1 MCGNLSTG
9 DGGGVGHIG
18 FMYGGDIEHNSI
30 LFNQSTNPTIAT
42 NGGGLLIMG
51 APDVDPTCGAIT
63 DVDCLNPTP
72 TAPADGVGPGL
83 VINANL
89 VMGNAA
95 ESGSGGGIRFQGV
108 NGSDVIAFPTSP
120 TSWYS
125 VTVTNNIISNNVAG
139 WDGAGISLQ
148 DALAVNIINNTI
160 VSNDTTASS
169 GVLFNTLGAPLASS
183 QGPCAVTRNPD
194 GTCPAPWTT
203 STIQPAGIVAIQN
216 SSNMTA
222 NLPTTVVCPAGHF
235 QGTIA
240 TNANCRSF
248 SYPLLYNN
256 VIWQN
261 RAFNISVGGLGVGT
275 LNQQNVV
282 SLVPTLNQP
291 AADSTAANGSGV
303 LVTGGTGACVSGAN
317 YWDIG
322 VRGDL
327 GPDDH
332 SSGVQLAP
340 TYSVLTD
347 ISAASGY
354 SGATLHNSGSNPTV
368 LSQYCNGSRVP
379 PENGGLG
386 YYVPAGIS
394 DATVPNPIFN
404 LTPAAT
410 VDEGNN
416 WVNIAWGPL
425 TLSNPS
431 IVRAAGTNAAP
442 LGNYGPAANSPVIN
456 FVPSSAVTYAAAPTF
471 DFYGNARKTN
481 NAVDAGAVEFGG
493 AAPSA
498 ALAVA
503 PTSVTFGN
511 QPTGSTSAA
520 QTLTLTNSGGAGATT
535 IAVAFTG
542 PFSRPTGAAGGT
554 CGATL
559 AAAASC
565 SINIVFS
572 PTAVGAQNGT
582 ATITANATVSGS
594 PVQLSGTGI
603 ARVATVTFLPA
614 TWTPSATRGCTATS
628 TPACPSQTF
637 TLTNTGNVNVTT
649 IAQGVL
655 GGANA
660 SEFTINRTA
669 SSCGPTGGG
678 QVLGNQ
684 MLAPGAFCVVVVR
697 FTPLIAQT
705 TGAKTATVSVTD
717 SVGTQTSTMTGTAN

>member
-1 MCGNLSTG
+1 
-9 DGGGVGHIG
+9 
-18 FMYGGDIEHNSI
+18 
-30 LFNQSTNPTIAT
+30 
-42 NGGGLLIMG
+42 
-51 APDVDPTCGAIT
+51 
-63 DVDCLNPTP
+63 
-72 TAPADGVGPGL
+72 
-83 VINANL
+83 
-89 VMGNAA
+89 
-95 ESGSGGGIRFQGV
+95 
-108 NGSDVIAFPTSP
+108 
-120 TSWYS
+120 
-125 VTVTNNIISNNVAG
+125 
-139 WDGAGISLQ
+139 
-148 DALAVNIINNTI
+148 
-160 VSNDTTASS
+160 
-169 GVLFNTLGAPLASS
+169 
-183 QGPCAVTRNPD
+183 
-194 GTCPAPWTT
+194 
-203 STIQPAGIVAIQN
+203 
-216 SSNMTA
+216 
-222 NLPTTVVCPAGHF
+222 
-235 QGTIA
+235 
-240 TNANCRSF
+240 
-248 SYPLLYNN
+248 
-256 VIWQN
+256 
-261 RAFNISVGGLGVGT
+261 
-275 LNQQNVV
+275 
-282 SLVPTLNQP
+282 
-291 AADSTAANGSGV
+291 
-303 LVTGGTGACVSGAN
+303 
-317 YWDIG
+317 
-322 VRGDL
+322 
-327 GPDDH
+327 
-332 SSGVQLAP
+332 
-340 TYSVLTD
+340 
-347 ISAASGY
+347 
-354 SGATLHNSGSNPTV
+354 
-368 LSQYCNGSRVP
+368 
-379 PENGGLG
+379 
-386 YYVPAGIS
+386 
-394 DATVPNPIFN
+394 
-404 LTPAAT
+404 